1 MIPVWEPVLDGNEER
16 YVLDCLETNWISS
29 LGRYITRFE
38 EAFAAWC
45 GMPHAVACSSGTAAL
60 HLSLA
65 ALGIGPGD
73 EVLIPDFTLI
83 VSANTVLLAGAK
95 PVLVDVEP
103 KTWCLDPGKIEEK
116 ITPRTRA
123 IMAVHM
129 YGHPCDMQAIL
140 EIARRHN
147 LAVIEDCAEAHGAEI
162 AGRKVGTF
170 GDAGCFSFYGNKI
183 LTTGEG
189 GMVLVRD
196 AALAAKLR
204 LLRDQGFEHPRF
216 VHRVVG
222 FNYRLTNVQAAIG
235 LAQTEKA
242 DEKVRKKRE
251 IASWYLALL
260 GFREDL
266 EVPFEAAGAK
276 NVYWMFG
283 VKLGPRFSGGRDAVM
298 EDLKARGVET
308 RAFFC
313 PMHRQPVF
321 QNGNPRYP
329 DVRGEYPVSDDL
341 WNRGLYLP
349 SGLGLT
355 REQVHEV
362 VEKLLECRRSPPFPP
377 GSGGDRGV
385 SPRSRQRRPRPKVG
399 SRKASGRQG

>member
-16 YVLDCLETNWISS
+16 YVRDCLETNWISS

-45 GMPHAVACSSGTAAL
+45 GMPYGIACSSGTAAL
-60 HLSLA
+60 HLSLV

-73 EVLIPDFTLI
+73 EVIVPDFTLI
-83 VSANTVLLAGAK
+83 VSANTVILAGAK
-95 PVLVDVEP
+95 PVLVDVDP
-103 KTWCLDPGKIEEK
+103 KTWCLDPERIEEK
-116 ITPRTRA
+116 ITPRTKA
-123 IMAVHM
+123 IMPVHM
-129 YGHPCDMQAIL
+129 YGHPCDMPAIL
-140 EIARRHN
+140 DIARRHG

-162 AGRKVGTF
+162 AGRRVGTF
-170 GDAGCFSFYGNKI
+170 GDAGCFSFHGNKI

-204 LLRDQGFEHPRF
+204 LLRDQGFEPPRF

-222 FNYRLTNVQAAIG
+222 FNYRLTNIQAAIG

-242 DEKVRKKRE
+242 DEKVRQKRE
-251 IASWYLALL
+251 IASWYLALFAF
-260 GFREDL
+260 GTDVEGP
-266 EVPFEAAGAK
+266 VEAYGAK

-283 VKLGPRFSGGRDAVM
+283 VKLGPRFPQGRDAVM
-298 EDLKARGVET
+298 EELKAKGVET

-321 QNGNPRYP
+321 QDGGDERFP
-329 DVRGEYPVSDDL
+329 DVRGDYPVSDDL

-349 SGLGLT
+349 SGPGLT
-355 REQVHEV
+355 RPQVQEIV
-362 VEKLLECRRSPPFPP
+362 RKLLECRTRP
-377 GSGGDRGV
+377 GLRTEN
-385 SPRSRQRRPRPKVG
+385 
-399 SRKASGRQG
+399 